1 MENRQVIKAFN
12 DHFVE
17 FLEDIQRVFP
27 DDADIATVKNSLIAM
42 RKANPK
48 LIILTFKE
56 CVSGVYHKEIDRGDL
71 EFFINKDYGKDMGEG
86 SISNAVLN
94 KIDCLRE
101 PVKQMN
107 DDDQKKAIK
116 YIQNLTKLC
125 DLYT

>member
-1 MENRQVIKAFN
+1 MDNRQVMKAFN

-17 FLEDIQRVFP
+17 FLDDIQRVFP
-27 DDADIATVKNSLIAM
+27 DDADIATVRNSLIAM

-48 LIILTFKE
+48 LIILAFKE
-56 CVSGVYHKEIDRGDL
+56 SVAGVYHNEIDRGDL

-86 SISNAVLN
+86 GVSNAVLE

-101 PVKQMN
+101 PVRQMN
-107 DDDQKKAIK
+107 KNDQDKAIK

-125 DLYT
+125 DLYN

>member
-27 DDADIATVKNSLIAM
+27 DDPDIATLKNSLIAM

-86 SISNAVLN
+86 SISNAVLK

>member
-48 LIILTFKE
+48 HRILTFKE

-86 SISNAVLN
+86 SISNAVLK
-94 KIDCLRE
+94 KIDCLRD

>member
-1 MENRQVIKAFN
+1 MDNRQIMKAFN

-17 FLEDIQRVFP
+17 FLDDIRRVFP
-27 DDADIATVKNSLIAM
+27 DDADIATVRNSLIAM

-48 LIILTFKE
+48 LIISAFKDS
-56 CVSGVYHKEIDRGDL
+56 VSEVYHNEIDRGDL
-71 EFFINKDYGKDMGEG
+71 EFFINKDYGADMGEG
-86 SISNAVLN
+86 GVSNAVLK

-107 DDDQKKAIK
+107 EADQKKAIK

-125 DLYT
+125 DLYN

>member
-27 DDADIATVKNSLIAM
+27 DDADIATVKNILIAM

-86 SISNAVLN
+86 SISNAVLK
-94 KIDCLRE
+94 KIDCLRD